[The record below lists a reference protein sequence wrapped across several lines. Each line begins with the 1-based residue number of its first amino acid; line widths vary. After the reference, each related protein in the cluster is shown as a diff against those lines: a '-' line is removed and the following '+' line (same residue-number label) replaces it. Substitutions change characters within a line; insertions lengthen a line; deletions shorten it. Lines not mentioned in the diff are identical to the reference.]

1 MNLMK
6 HREMTAMKIQ
16 RCQRL
21 HELLNS
27 DEPIYPRQ
35 MNMLDM
41 EYRKLCYEIDTFV
54 DRVLESSRNN

>member
-1 MNLMK
+1 MK